1 MVAERK
7 EGRNMEQCCL
17 LGGEALKQNFC
28 NGKRGRR
35 GCIAVF
41 LYLLKVVV
49 QSLKR
54 KSVFQEFNQPTS
66 SMEGVQAGL

>member
-1 MVAERK
+1 
-7 EGRNMEQCCL
+7 MEQCCL
-17 LGGEALKQNFC
+17 LGGEALKLLEWEERKAWQC
-28 NGKRGRR
+28 LWR

-49 QSLKR
+49 QSLKS